1 MVSLR
6 CTDSNFIELL
16 TLSQYQMY
24 NVVGIKVLYLDWRL
38 VISTNTVGYRTTSA
52 FLLFQ
57 LKGFFYLH
65 KQKAHQSSDQ
75 CAFTLLSL
83 FKFTPVVLA
92 FAVHF
97 SAGWQ
102 VSKLT
107 TATRLPNPN
116 VTTAIAVSIVFDHRT
131 LRQGC
136 NLC

>member
-75 CAFTLLSL
+75 CAFCLSIQIYPSSPGVCRSFL
-83 FKFTPVVLA
+83 VRLASKQTDHFHVVA
-92 FAVHF
+92 E
-97 SAGWQ
+97 
-102 VSKLT
+102 SK
-107 TATRLPNPN
+107 RN
-116 VTTAIAVSIVFDHRT
+116 HRYSSKH
-131 LRQGC
+131 RI
-136 NLC
+136 

>member
-75 CAFTLLSL
+75 CAFIYL
-83 FKFTPVVLA
+83 FKFPPVILA
-92 FAVHF
+92 LTVRF

-107 TATRLPNPN
+107 TASRLSNPN
-116 VTTAIAVSIVFDHRT
+116 VATTIAVSIVFDHRT